1 MTAQNLH
8 IPAPLRNKAPIPK
21 LEARRIVH
29 ARAAELS
36 PVNLQNKSASIIER
50 LTNTDDFSYA
60 SKIYAYFSTSDLIV
74 NTRELI
80 NTAQNHGKSVFL
92 PKRKHNGIPERFQF
106 SAYDELIKNDL
117 DFLEP
122 RFGIEE
128 DLSDIDLIIV
138 PSIAVSL
145 LGQRI
150 GFDEMNYN
158 ALLWNS
164 FAPKVVLAYEF
175 QVFNKIE
182 YERRDIR
189 VDRIITE
196 RRIIYTRK
204 FY

>member
-1 MTAQNLH
+1 LINQTLN
-8 IPAPLRNKAPIPK
+8 IPVHQRNKPPIPK
-21 LEARRIVH
+21 LEARRIVQD
-29 ARAAELS
+29 RAAELS
-36 PVNLQNKSASIIER
+36 PTNLQNKSALIIER
-50 LTNTDDFSYA
+50 LINTDDFNYA
-60 SKIYAYFSTSDLIV
+60 SKIYAYYSASGLIV

-92 PKRKHNGIPERFQF
+92 PRRKENGIPERFQF
-106 SAYDELIKNDL
+106 TTYDELIKNDL
-117 DFLEP
+117 EFLEP

-145 LGQRI
+145 HGQRI
-150 GFDEMNYN
+150 GFDTMNYN
-158 ALLWNS
+158 ALLRNS
-164 FAPKVVLAYEF
+164 FAPRIVLAYEF

-196 RRIIYTRK
+196 RRIINTRQ
-204 FY
+204 F

>member
-1 MTAQNLH
+1 MINQTLH
-8 IPAPLRNKAPIPK
+8 IPVHQRNKPPIPK
-21 LEARRIVH
+21 LEARRIVQD
-29 ARAAELS
+29 RAAELS
-36 PVNLQNKSASIIER
+36 PINLQKKSASIIER
-50 LTNTDDFSYA
+50 LINTDDFNYA
-60 SKIYAYFSTSDLIV
+60 SKIYAYYSTSGLIV

-80 NTAQNHGKSVFL
+80 NTAQDHGKSVFL
-92 PKRKHNGIPERFQF
+92 PRRKENGIPERFQF
-106 SAYDELIKNDL
+106 TAYEELIKNDL
-117 DFLEP
+117 EFLEP

-150 GFDEMNYN
+150 GFDRMNYN
-158 ALLWNS
+158 ALLRNS
-164 FAPKVVLAYEF
+164 FAPRIVLAYEF

-196 RRIIYTRK
+196 RRIINTRQ
-204 FY
+204 F